1 MYQKR
6 LHELGYLTYQLA
18 RTNNRGDGLLT
29 AVHQSKLRVLN
40 YRELLFNDI
49 ADRVAQILHVELCH
63 DFSRSNCTS
72 IAKEVIIVNTHLI
85 FPHDSRYC
93 FLRIQQV
100 YKILQ
105 YVRSYMDKYGL
116 PMPVI
121 LCGDWNG
128 SKKGHVYKFLRSQ
141 GFISSYDIAHHYD
154 NETEDSQKWI
164 SHRNHRGNI
173 CGVDFIWL
181 QNPQKFQKLLK
192 DSFVEAIL
200 GNITNLLH
208 KVITENGGPMPE
220 FLKTKGS
227 TITYSHFCQALV
239 ELGISGQPDGSLSDE
254 DVKEIWDRIDADGD
268 GIADVPNLVT
278 EWTLCCSL
286 QHEEH
291 DKEMS
296 IEKEEDL
303 SHCSAATIGFVV
315 KKATL
320 FPREAEEGKWPENYL
335 LSDHALLTVEFD
347 VVEMSCV

>member
-1 MYQKR
+1 MGSLCLSFFVGTGMEVR
-6 LHELGYLTYQLA
+6 
-18 RTNNRGDGLLT
+18 RGMSISFYDRKVSSHPTTLLIIMT
-29 AVHQSKLRVLN
+29 MKL
-40 YRELLFNDI
+40 
-49 ADRVAQILHVELCH
+49 
-63 DFSRSNCTS
+63 
-72 IAKEVIIVNTHLI
+72 
-85 FPHDSRYC
+85 
-93 FLRIQQV
+93 
-100 YKILQ
+100 KIH
-105 YVRSYMDKYGL
+105 K
-116 PMPVI
+116 
-121 LCGDWNG
+121 
-128 SKKGHVYKFLRSQ
+128 
-141 GFISSYDIAHHYD
+141 
-154 NETEDSQKWI
+154 